1 MPEKFENTALF
12 LQVGLLP
19 TLICHKRRA
28 FQKCSSNWR
37 NLETPALC
45 FENNDITITMWF
57 LFFRLLHARLVSFT
71 DSKKWSH
78 DEEFHDH
85 VMNESFLREGA
96 SQFVGEF
103 VGEFRTFYNQSI
115 NFYFY
120 NFEFYNLKD
129 YTTRIYN
136 SKYVTEKGLA
146 DAKSIKFI
154 TFASNLLLLRNLR

>member
-1 MPEKFENTALF
+1 
-12 LQVGLLP
+12 
-19 TLICHKRRA
+19 
-28 FQKCSSNWR
+28 
-37 NLETPALC
+37 
-45 FENNDITITMWF
+45 
-57 LFFRLLHARLVSFT
+57 
-71 DSKKWSH
+71 
-78 DEEFHDH
+78 
-85 VMNESFLREGA
+85 MNESFLREGA